1 MAAAPGARRAIVR
14 RMMADRAAPP
24 RGVGPGAGEPRARL
38 LYLDN
43 VRSLVIFL
51 VVVMHS
57 NVTYSGMGRWYYV
70 EGAPAR
76 LNVVSASLFGLYGSY
91 VQAWSMGVLFLLG
104 GHFAARGLARRGTR
118 GFLRERLFRLGI
130 PLLLYVFVLEP
141 LLVYLFED
149 GGRYLR
155 TMPFPR
161 LWWGYVSSGSFVHGT
176 GPLWFVEAL
185 LIFCGL
191 YALARAL
198 LPRAMSGGAMPGT
211 GALLAMVG
219 LVGTAAFAL
228 RLAWPIGTAVANLQL
243 PFFASYVALFALGV
257 HAGEAGWLTR
267 IPERAGLRWF
277 AAALGIGIPAWC
289 VLMVAG
295 GALSGEFPSGGL
307 HWQVL
312 AYALWEA
319 FVAVAMSIGLVA
331 FARAHLAGEGR
342 VAHALADTS
351 FGIYVFHPPV
361 LVAISL
367 LLAPL
372 ALPMLAKHAIV
383 APLAFG
389 ASFLVAAVAR
399 RVPVLNAVIR

>member
-1 MAAAPGARRAIVR
+1 MLADHPAPGAL
-14 RMMADRAAPP
+14 
-24 RGVGPGAGEPRARL
+24 VGGEPKGRL

-70 EGAPAR
+70 EGSPAR
-76 LNVVSASLFGLYGSY
+76 LDLVSVSIFGFYGTF
-91 VQAWSMGVLFLLG
+91 VQAWSMGVLFFLA
-104 GHFAARGLARRGTR
+104 GHFAARGLARRGTW
-118 GFLRERLFRLGI
+118 GFLRERLFRLGV

-141 LLVYLFED
+141 LLVYFFED
-149 GGRYLR
+149 GGRWFR

-161 LWWGYVSSGSFVHGT
+161 LWWGYASSWSFVHGT

-191 YALARAL
+191 YALARAI
-198 LPRAMSGGAMPGT
+198 LPRRAADGPMPAT
-211 GALLAMVG
+211 GALVALVG
-219 LVGTAAFAL
+219 LIGAVAFAL
-228 RLAWPIGTAVANLQL
+228 RLAWPIGTAVVNLQL
-243 PFFASYVALFALGV
+243 PFFASYVALFSLGV

-267 IPERAGLRWF
+267 IPERDGIRWF

-289 VLMVAG
+289 ILMVAG
-295 GALSGEFPSGGL
+295 GALSGDFPMGGL
-307 HWQVL
+307 RWQVL
-312 AYALWEA
+312 AFAVWEA

-331 FARAHLAGEGR
+331 FARVHLAAKGR
-342 VAHALADTS
+342 GARALADTS

-372 ALPMLAKHAIV
+372 AFPMLAKHAIV

-389 ASFLVAAVAR
+389 ASFVVAAAVR
-399 RVPVLNAVIR
+399 KVPVLNAVIR